1 MFNVLTVVAIELP
14 DSTESNWY
22 QNKFW
27 SERKY
32 PFMRTTKKINP
43 ITRNTGHSRRASTKR
58 NAIDVLPAL
67 FLVAAIFFL
76 PAGSDSGARSSLAI
90 VFISI
95 VLEAIPFMLFG
106 SLVGG
111 FIEAFVNR
119 ERMAKLLPT
128 KGWLTVCIAAGA
140 GIVFP
145 VCECAV
151 VPVVRR
157 LIGKGLPLSAAIAY
171 LLGGPIVNPIVAA
184 STAMAYAFDWRIV
197 ILRLGL
203 GYGLAVA
210 IGMFMGRVFAGYG
223 AIKNESAAYEDNVMS
238 CGCHHH
244 PLEQPHSEAWSGA
257 PQRFPKIAS
266 QTSDTTACGCG
277 HSQLALVDWVDKA
290 GAAFTHAMDDFLAV
304 GHYLIIGA
312 FIAAL
317 AQTYIDR
324 SSFLSLM
331 SAPVLSVVLMMA
343 LAILLNLCSEADAFI
358 AASFQ
363 VLMPIPAQLAFLLT
377 GPMFDLKLLLMYQSI
392 FKRRAIAVLATL
404 ILAGVFTVTVGLEM
418 IVRVLQ

>member
-1 MFNVLTVVAIELP
+1 MPTKQEL
-14 DSTESNWY
+14 
-22 QNKFW
+22 
-27 SERKY
+27 
-32 PFMRTTKKINP
+32 NP
-43 ITRNTGHSRRASTKR
+43 PPHNTGHSHRAGTEGT
-58 NAIDVLPAL
+58 AIDYLPAL
-67 FLVAAIFFL
+67 FLVAALYFL
-76 PAGSDSGARSSLAI
+76 PTGSDSGARNSLAI

-119 ERMAKLLPT
+119 ERMAALLPRS
-128 KGWLTVCIAAGA
+128 GWLTVCMAAGA
-140 GIVFP
+140 GMVFP

-157 LIGKGLPLSAAIAY
+157 LIGKGLPFSAAIAY

-197 ILRLGL
+197 MLRLGL
-203 GYGLAVA
+203 GYGIAVV
-210 IGMFMGRVFAGYG
+210 IGILMGRLFAGSG
-223 AIKNESAAYEDNVMS
+223 AINDNGTACENNVVS
-238 CGCHHH
+238 CSCHDH
-244 PLEQPHSEAWSGA
+244 PLAPTHHQAGSGTSPA
-257 PQRFPKIAS
+257 LPVVTIQAS
-266 QTSDTTACGCG
+266 HATGCGCG
-277 HSQLALVDWVDKA
+277 HSHATPDSWVDKA

-304 GHYLIIGA
+304 GHYLVIGA

-324 SSFLSLM
+324 SSFLSLTA
-331 SAPVLSVVLMMA
+331 APVLSVVLMMA

-363 VLMPIPAQLAFLLT
+363 GLMPIPAQMAFLLT
-377 GPMFDLKLLLMYQSI
+377 GPMFDLKLLLMYQSV
-392 FKRRAIAVLATL
+392 FKRSAIVVLASLILAAVLAIAV
-404 ILAGVFTVTVGLEM
+404 GLVM
-418 IVRVLQ
+418 ISGVLQ